1 MSISNF
7 TPNSIHHS
15 KTKIKTERLWKNYH
29 QKKYICKPS
38 SGLKMNCK
46 LIAGLIN

>member
-1 MSISNF
+1 MEELLSE
-7 TPNSIHHS
+7 
-15 KTKIKTERLWKNYH
+15 TKYN
-29 QKKYICKPS
+29 CKQL

>member
-1 MSISNF
+1 MEELLSE
-7 TPNSIHHS
+7 
-15 KTKIKTERLWKNYH
+15 TKYN
-29 QKKYICKPS
+29 CKHL